1 MNNKLILVVIL
12 ATLLALVCALFV
24 IKKSNNELPNI
35 EEKSQVQQ
43 EVIDFQKEVDSNVNE
58 KEDIIEKD
66 NVVKNIN
73 PSVMPVIKEVKQE
86 ENFEEP
92 VLEKVVVQE
101 GSVVEEVEDHG
112 IRRNDDGTYEITRE
126 FKMKSPTKY
135 SFVDFG
141 FLEKVTK

>member
-1 MNNKLILVVIL
+1 MNNKLVLVVIL

-24 IKKSNNELPNI
+24 IRKNNDELPNI
-35 EEKSQVQQ
+35 EEKNQVQQ
-43 EVIDFQKEVDSNVNE
+43 EVIDFQTEVDSSAAEEEV
-58 KEDIIEKD
+58 IVEKD
-66 NVVKNIN
+66 NVVKNIK
-73 PSVMPVIKEVKQE
+73 PSAKPAIKEVKEE
-86 ENFEEP
+86 ENLAEP

-101 GSVVEEVEDHG
+101 GSVVEEVEDYG
-112 IRRNDDGTYEITRE
+112 IRRNTDGTYEITRE